1 MNRFEKTIAQK
12 KMQKDAENNYTK
24 KEVSKSRKIIVSVTL
39 PKETLQKLDNA
50 CLKIDRQR
58 PYIIEKL
65 IEQFIDE
72 IK

>member
-12 KMQKDAENNYTK
+12 KMQKNAENNYTK
-24 KEVSKSRKIIVSVTL
+24 KEVQKSRKIIVSVTL

-58 PYIIEKL
+58 PYIINKL

>member
-1 MNRFEKTIAQK
+1 MNRFEKAISQK
-12 KMQKDAENNYTK
+12 KMQKDTEHNFINKVTK
-24 KEVSKSRKIIVSVTL
+24 NRKIIVSVTL
-39 PKETLQKLDNA
+39 PKETLQKLDAA

-65 IEQFIDE
+65 IEKFIDE